1 MVGVISP
8 SLRTVIER
16 IERATARGGREFQIS
31 LPCWGALN
39 DAEVATF
46 FREVC
51 GRFPAL
57 QFLHYNLPRAGRLLT
72 APEYATLARAYPNL
86 VATKYGGADLR
97 VIADLLR
104 TAGALR
110 HFFTET
116 GYMAAFL
123 LGKPGF
129 LVSFA
134 SSSISRAWAYYAAGV
149 ERDTPRLMTIQRDPR
164 FPLRLL
170 PPYQSASDAAFE
182 RYRDALKTQFPQWID
197 SSRLL

>member
-8 SLRTVIER
+8 SLPTVVER
-16 IERATARGGREFQIS
+16 IERAAARGVREFQIS
-31 LPCWGALN
+31 LPSWGALN
-39 DAEVATF
+39 DVEVATF